1 MAVHPTITD
10 LDQIK
15 QQRIKEIREV
25 RAARR
30 RDTWPTPCATCLAG
44 VGEPCMTING
54 KRAMRHN
61 ERK

>member
-1 MAVHPTITD
+1 MAVNPTIGD
-10 LDQIK
+10 LDQIR
-15 QQRIKEIREV
+15 QQRIEEMREV

-30 RDTWPTPCATCLAG
+30 RDTWPIPCATCLAD

-61 ERK
+61 GRK